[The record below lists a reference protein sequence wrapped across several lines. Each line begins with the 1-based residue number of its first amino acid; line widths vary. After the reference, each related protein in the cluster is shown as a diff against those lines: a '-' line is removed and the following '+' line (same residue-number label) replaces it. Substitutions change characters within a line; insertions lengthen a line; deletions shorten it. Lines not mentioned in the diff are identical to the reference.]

1 MWVLVWLFFFS
12 SAVSEEAHAVLRG
25 SSLGGVKLL
34 KMEIA
39 ERDVDSVFFNAVD
52 TKRHLWWCLILG
64 SVVFFQVPVKHWIL
78 FLRAGRARE
87 HVRGDCSTWCFV

>member
-1 MWVLVWLFFFS
+1 
-12 SAVSEEAHAVLRG
+12 
-25 SSLGGVKLL
+25 
-34 KMEIA
+34 MEIA

-78 FLRAGRARE
+78 FLRARQSKGARE
-87 HVRGDCSTWCFV
+87 VRL